1 MSFTSFRF
9 LCFFAAVLA
18 AYFALPRRARPWML
32 LCASVGFYA
41 ATGLAGLLWLGGLS
55 LAGWLSARGIAKA
68 QAAGRSGRRFL
79 VLGVG
84 LHLGL
89 LFLLKYFNF
98 FAVGLL
104 GESAPALSLAVPAG
118 LSFFVF
124 MAVGYL
130 TDVYRGIC
138 PAEENYGRYLA
149 WLCFFPH
156 ILQGPIDR
164 YVDTAPALF
173 AGNVFKERCFL
184 RGLWRILWGFFQ
196 KLVIAD
202 RLGILVA
209 GVWSEPESFAGW
221 RVAVAVVCYALQIYA
236 DFAGYT
242 DIALGAAEI
251 FGIRLAENFD
261 TPYFSRSVPEFWR
274 RWHMTLGAWFKDYLF
289 FSLQRSRL
297 FRQMGKKL
305 KARFGKTAAKN
316 LPAALALAAVW
327 LFTGLW
333 HGARLTY
340 VAWGVYYGILIIL
353 SMLCEPLVARLRPKK
368 EGNLWNAFRMAR
380 TFALVCLGYVLFRS
394 ATLAEA
400 GSILSRIFTATFV
413 AGKGFSAAGIGRA
426 DVLILVPALLLRLAV
441 SICHAKGIDLREK
454 VMERSL
460 PLRWCIALV
469 LLFAVII
476 FGAYGPGYDAASFI
490 YFEF

>member
-41 ATGLAGLLWLGGLS
+41 AAGLPGLLWLGGLS
-55 LAGWLSARGIAKA
+55 LAGYCAARGIARQ
-68 QAAGRSGRRFL
+68 QAAGKSGRLPL

-98 FAVGLL
+98 FAGGLL
-104 GESAPALSLAVPAG
+104 GEAAPALSLAVPAG

-130 TDVYRGIC
+130 ADVYRGIC

-164 YVDTAPALF
+164 YADTAPALF
-173 AGNVFKERCFL
+173 AGSVFDERRFL
-184 RGLWRILWGFFQ
+184 RGLWRILWGFLQ

-209 GVWSEPESFAGW
+209 GIWSEPESFAGW
-221 RVAVAVVCYALQIYA
+221 RVAAAVVCYALQIYA

-340 VAWGVYYGILIIL
+340 VAWGVYYGALIIL
-353 SMLCEPLVARLRPKK
+353 SMLCEPLIARLRPKK
-368 EGNLWNAFRMAR
+368 EGLLWTAFRTVR

-394 ATLAEA
+394 ATLTEA
-400 GSILSRIFTATFV
+400 GVILSRIFTAPFA
-413 AGKGFSAAGIGRA
+413 AGKGFSAAGIGRE

-441 SICHAKGIDLREK
+441 SICRVKGIDLREK
-454 VMERSL
+454 IMARPL
-460 PLRWCIALV
+460 PLRWAVALV

-476 FGAYGPGYDAASFI
+476 FGVYGPGYDAASFI

>member
-1 MSFTSFRF
+1 MSFTTFRF
-9 LCFFAAVLA
+9 LCFFAAVLGT
-18 AYFALPRRARPWML
+18 YFVLPRRARPWVL
-32 LCASVGFYA
+32 LCASVVFYA
-41 ATGLAGLLWLGGLS
+41 AAGLPGLLWLGGLS
-55 LAGWLSARGIAKA
+55 LVGYFSARGIARA
-68 QAAGRSGRRFL
+68 QASGKSGRL
-79 VLGVG
+79 ILGIAVG

-98 FAVGLL
+98 FAGGLL
-104 GESAPALSLAVPAG
+104 GTAAPALSLAVPAG

-130 TDVYRGIC
+130 TDVYRGIT

-164 YVDTAPALF
+164 YGNTAPALF
-173 AGNVFKERCFL
+173 AGEVFEENRFL

-202 RLGILVA
+202 RLGILVS
-209 GVWSEPESFAGW
+209 GVWAEPENFAGW
-221 RVAVAVVCYALQIYA
+221 RVAAAVVCYALQIYA

-251 FGIRLAENFD
+251 FGVRLAENFD

-340 VAWGVYYGILIIL
+340 VAWGVYYGVLIIL
-353 SMLCEPLVARLRPKK
+353 SMLCEPLCARLCPKK
-368 EGNLWNAFRMAR
+368 EGVFRNAFRMAR

-400 GSILSRIFTATFV
+400 GTILARIFAHPF
-413 AGKGFSAAGIGRA
+413 APGKGFSAAGLGRT
-426 DVLILVPALLLRLAV
+426 DIYILVPALLLRLTV

-454 VMERSL
+454 IMARSL
-460 PLRWCIALV
+460 PLRWGVALV
-469 LLFAVII
+469 LLFSVVI
-476 FGAYGPGYDAASFI
+476 FGVYGPGYDAASFI